1 MIQTMLFDHSHQCI
15 FHVHFCTYEIDMEWN
30 DVRIFLVVARSGF
43 FGEAAQA
50 LAESMEDSA
59 RGI

>member
-1 MIQTMLFDHSHQCI
+1 
-15 FHVHFCTYEIDMEWN
+15 MEWN
-30 DVRIFLVVARSGF
+30 DVRIFLVAARSGF

-50 LAESMEDSA
+50 LAASMEDSA